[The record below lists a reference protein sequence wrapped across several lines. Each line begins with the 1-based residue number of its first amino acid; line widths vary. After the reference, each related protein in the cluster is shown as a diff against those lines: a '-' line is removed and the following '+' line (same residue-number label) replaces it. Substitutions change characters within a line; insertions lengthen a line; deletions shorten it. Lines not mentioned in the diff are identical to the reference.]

1 MPLNL
6 LVAIDR
12 PFPGLRTFEPD
23 ESLLFFGREQQT
35 DELLR
40 RLSANRFLAVV
51 GTSGSGK
58 SSLVRAGLLP
68 ALYQGFL
75 AGSTTHWRIAV
86 MKPGDTP
93 IENLC
98 AALDGKEALGP
109 ADSGLRLETLRSSSL
124 GLVEAVRE
132 AGLSAGESLLIVA
145 DQFEELFRNAS
156 DEQASADAALFVGLL
171 LNAAERFDVPV
182 YVVLTMRSDFLGDCA
197 QFSGLPEALSRS
209 QHLIPRLTREQRQQA
224 IERPLQLAGVRIAPA
239 LVQQL
244 LNDSAD
250 DARALGGTS
259 IPRSGRPDPLPV
271 LQHAL
276 MKTFEE
282 WKRQGGTGPLEL
294 THYGESGGVEN
305 AIDRHAESIFG
316 NLGAKGQAWAQKIFR
331 CLTTTESGRQIRRST
346 RIGRLYEI
354 VGASVEGQQREVDAV
369 LERFLDKDQSLL
381 VSNQQGLIDIP
392 HESLI
397 WKWHRLQEWV
407 RSEAERAE
415 WYTDLAE
422 AAANWKKGDADQW
435 RDPKLERALA
445 LSRTEGWNAAW
456 AAQYFPSAEQSF
468 AEVQGFLDSS
478 RRQQLKERWS
488 WRIVLSVIV
497 LLCVGLVF
505 YVNNSR
511 EKTARLLAMEETV
524 TRLEADKQAAQQKA
538 DESAQQLNITERKL
552 KGSLSPEERKK
563 LEADA
568 QVLRDEKKKA
578 LEEVK
583 RRADEAAGLSK
594 AGGDLNAYNKSLADT
609 VDRLKTTSAKT
620 EKDLADER
628 IKKEE
633 MQNSLI
639 KANAE
644 IKRLSG
650 EIEAPR
656 KPVGEQQKPAP
667 ILAPVAPPSPTQ
679 TCKGR
684 LNGKD
689 GLCYV
694 RIPAGRFRM
703 GCSPGDKECY
713 PGETPTVAV
722 EITRGF
728 LMGETE
734 VTQEAYQLVM
744 KTNPSEFKSPQH
756 PVENASWD
764 DARTYCATVG
774 GRLPT
779 EAEWEYAAR
788 AGSEGARDGDPG
800 DFGWYAINSR
810 RSTKDVRRK
819 FSNAWGLYDTLGNV
833 WEWVNDWDEIKLPG
847 GKDPH
852 GPGKGSEK
860 VFRGGS
866 WIDDSRYMRLSMRFS
881 SEPTLRR
888 YYIGFRCAWDS
899 P

>member
-23 ESLLFFGREQQT
+23 ESLLFFGREQHT

-109 ADSGLRLETLRSSSL
+109 SDSGLRLETLRSSSL

-132 AGLSAGESLLIVA
+132 AGLNAGESLLIVA

-182 YVVLTMRSDFLGDCA
+182 YIVLTMRSDFLGDCA

-209 QHLIPRLTREQRQQA
+209 QYLIPRLTREQRQQA

-250 DARALGGTS
+250 DARALGGSS

-282 WKRQGGTGPLEL
+282 WKRKGGTGPLEL
-294 THYGESGGVEN
+294 THYRESGGVEN

-316 NLGAKGQAWAQKIFR
+316 DLGTKGQAWTQKIFR
-331 CLTTTESGRQIRRST
+331 CLTTTENGRQIRRST

-354 VGASVEGQQREVDAV
+354 VGAAAEGQQREVYAV

-397 WKWHRLQEWV
+397 WKWNRLQEWV
-407 RSEAERAE
+407 RCEAESAE
-415 WYTDLAE
+415 WYTDLAGN
-422 AAANWKKGDADQW
+422 AASWKKGEAALW
-435 RDPKLERALA
+435 RDPSLGRALG
-445 LSRTEGWNAAW
+445 LSRTDGWNAAW
-456 AAQYFPSAEQSF
+456 ADQYFPSSKQSF
-468 AEVQGFLDSS
+468 AEVRGFLDSS
-478 RRQQLKERWS
+478 RRQQLKERWT

-511 EKTARLLAMEETV
+511 EKTARLLAMEKTV
-524 TRLEADKQAAQQKA
+524 KSLEADKQAAQKKA
-538 DESAQQLNITERKL
+538 DASAQQLNITERKL

-568 QVLRDEKKKA
+568 QILRDEKYKA

-583 RRADEAAGLSK
+583 RRADEAAGLAK

-609 VDRLKTTSAKT
+609 VDRLKTSSAKT
-620 EKDLADER
+620 ENDLADER
-628 IKKEE
+628 AKNKTV
-633 MQNSLI
+633 QASLI
-639 KANAE
+639 KANADIE
-644 IKRLSG
+644 RLSG
-650 EIEAPR
+650 ELVVSR
-656 KPVGEQQKPAP
+656 KPVVEQQKP
-667 ILAPVAPPSPTQ
+667 LNKDQVAPPPSPQ
-679 TCKGR
+679 NCKGR
-684 LNGKD
+684 VNDKD

-694 RIPAGRFRM
+694 RIPAGSFLM
-703 GCSPGDKECY
+703 GCSPGDNACSEDEK
-713 PGETPTVAV
+713 PAVRV
-722 EITRGF
+722 EITKAF
-728 LMGETE
+728 LLGETE
-734 VTQEAYQLVM
+734 VTQEAFQRVM
-744 KTNPSEFKSPQH
+744 KTNPSNFKGPQR
-756 PVENASWD
+756 PVEGVSWH
-764 DARTYCATVG
+764 DAKNYCAAVG

-788 AGSEGARDGDPG
+788 ARSTAARYGDP
-800 DFGWYAINSR
+800 DKIAWYGNNSGK
-810 RSTKDVRRK
+810 SSHDVRGK
-819 FSNAWGLYDTLGNV
+819 LPNAWGLYDMLGNV
-833 WEWVNDWDEIKLPG
+833 WEWVDGWYARKLTG
-847 GKDPH
+847 GKDPR
-852 GPGKGSEK
+852 GPTKGTEI
-860 VFRGGS
+860 VLRGGS
-866 WIDDSRYMRLSMRFS
+866 WVDVIADPRVSVRGGVVPAVRS
-881 SEPTLRR
+881 SCF
-888 YYIGFRCAWDS
+888 GFRCGWDS
-899 P
+899 L